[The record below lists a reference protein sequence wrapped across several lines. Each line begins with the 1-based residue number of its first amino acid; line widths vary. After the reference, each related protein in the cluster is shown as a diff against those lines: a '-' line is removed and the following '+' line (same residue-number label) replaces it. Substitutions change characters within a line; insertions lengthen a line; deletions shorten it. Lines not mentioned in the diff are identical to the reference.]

1 MKENFPRLPKVV
13 AARFSRGEAFGL
25 HLSTGVG
32 VMLLAAWIFG
42 VIASEMVASTGISAF
57 DVPLANW
64 FHARRDSVL
73 TPILLFI
80 THWHAPAGVL
90 VMAALFGAWLYAKQL
105 RYWLLALVL
114 SVPGGMILNVLI
126 KYTFRRARPS
136 FDDPLITLA
145 TYSFPSGH
153 TAGAAFFYG
162 LLAAFLV
169 CHCKHWGAKAGAV
182 VGALCMVALVAFS
195 RVYLG
200 AHYLSDV
207 LAAIAEG
214 AAWLAICITAVST
227 LRRHRP
233 GDAQQQTGRVA

>member
-1 MKENFPRLPKVV
+1 MT
-13 AARFSRGEAFGL
+13 A
-25 HLSTGVG
+25 GVC

-42 VIASEMVASTGISAF
+42 FIASEMVANTGISAF
-57 DVPLANW
+57 DAPLATW
-64 FHARRDSVL
+64 FHARRDSRW
-73 TPILLFI
+73 TPVMLFI

-90 VMAALFGAWLYAKQL
+90 VMAALFGAWLYAK
-105 RYWLLALVL
+105 RWHYWLLALVL
-114 SVPGGMILNVLI
+114 SVPGGMLLNVLI
-126 KYTFRRARPS
+126 KYIFRRARPT

-169 CHCKHWGAKAGAV
+169 CHCQHWGAKLAAV
-182 VGALCMVALVAFS
+182 AGALCMVALVALS

-214 AAWLAICITAVST
+214 GAWLAICITAVST
-227 LRRHRP
+227 LRRRRP
-233 GDAQQQTGRVA
+233 GDARTSTPGE